1 MGAYDNPRIIRDT
14 SGQIYGQ
21 AIANL
26 GQQIGAGLTKAFAKE
41 EVEKEKARKEIERQQ
56 RIAYSVEDKMYQQAN
71 RNYAKLSAKDP
82 SLVDKFKIKVGEM
95 LNGTD
100 KNLGAIEAA
109 TLLEIKTDLTKE
121 ERQRYR
127 NIVQKAEAFQ
137 ISAVEGGGK
146 IISDLQ
152 DVDGVNAGGIAT
164 THAWVGAPGLE
175 ADTSMLTYYTLS
187 NKMPNGLTGVSDLES
202 DDDGSMIVS
211 VKSKIDKN
219 SELFKSLDPETQAA
233 LQSNNYELTWKRN
246 INKWNKGLIDEIPKK
261 ANYDEMAQNLGFI
274 SDGSGTTQKGQISP
288 DYVYGKENSI
298 QNIEYE
304 GKNVPVRYIN
314 VDGFLNG
321 PAFQGDVDGKA
332 AGINIR
338 GLGQVSSYMRYKMLK
353 GDFSVGKFKQLTQPE
368 QLQEIKNA
376 ITEDFKRVKLQEL
389 IKRNATSKDVANLKA
404 LGIEAEI
411 GQPIYLEQAGKAE
424 NLKPNEYVAT
434 LGDKI
439 VNEVMKIKITPI
451 QTVSSLQGDEAKDKT
466 NADRV
471 RNANIE
477 KHKKYLRSKGIN
489 AKSKAELVSQL
500 EKMKTLPSPQNQDGD
515 GKVVDDDYINAFKS
529 RAQNLYVYDA
539 ENKKQYELP
548 SYNPES
554 NESLLPILNEYGG
567 FGSKTKERISAID
580 SIDWSSQKN

>member
-41 EVEKEKARKEIERQQ
+41 EAEKEKAKKEIERQQ
-56 RIAYSVEDKMYQQAN
+56 RIAYGVEDKMYQEAN
-71 RNYAKLSAKDP
+71 KNYAKLSAKDP
-82 SLVDKFKIKVGEM
+82 SLVDKFKIKVNEM

-100 KNLGAIEAA
+100 QSLGAIKAA
-109 TLLEIKTDLTKE
+109 TLLAIKTDLTPE
-121 ERQRYR
+121 ERQQYR
-127 NIVQKAEAFQ
+127 SIVQKAQAFQ

-152 DVDGVNAGGIAT
+152 DVDGINAGGIAT

-175 ADTSMLTYYTLS
+175 SDTSMLTYYALS
-187 NKMPNGLTGVSDLES
+187 NKQPEGLTGVADLES
-202 DDDGSMIVS
+202 DEDGSMIVS
-211 VKSKIDKN
+211 VNSKIDKN

-246 INKWNKGLIDEIPKK
+246 INKWNEGLIEEIPKK
-261 ANYDEMAQNLGFI
+261 ANYDEIAQNLGFI
-274 SDGSGTTQKGQISP
+274 SDGSGTTKKGQISP

-321 PAFQGDVDGKA
+321 PAFQGDIDGKA
-332 AGINIR
+332 AGINRR
-338 GLGQVSSYMRYKMLK
+338 GEGQVSSYMRYKMLK
-353 GDFSVGKFKQLTQPE
+353 GEFNVGKFKKLTQPE

-376 ITEDFKRVKLQEL
+376 ITEDFKRVKLQDL

-411 GQPIYLEQAGKAE
+411 GQPVYLEQAGKAE
-424 NLKPNEYVAT
+424 NLKSNEYIAT

-439 VNEVMKIKITPI
+439 VDEVMKIPITPI
-451 QTVSSLQGDEAKDKT
+451 QTVSGLSGGEDAPKK
-466 NADRV
+466 NADII
-471 RNANIE
+471 RNQNIE

-500 EKMKTLPSPQNQDGD
+500 EKAKGTKDGD
-515 GKVVDDDYINAFKS
+515 GNKIDDDYIEAFKS

-567 FGSKTKERISAID
+567 FGSKTKERLSTTILP
-580 SIDWSSQKN
+580 